1 MRNDRWS
8 NPSEIKR
15 VLQADADKTKGGA
28 VLYCKNG
35 RHWKYTSE
43 GHVIF
48 LGVSGSGK
56 SRRGTIPMTRSFID
70 AEESFI
76 AVDPK
81 GEIFAETAP
90 YLTNRYK
97 LHVIDFRHIFESECA
112 NILAAPAELFRSGDP
127 VKKQVALEMIDDL
140 SHTLYP
146 VSDKADPFWPESARS
161 VFIGA
166 VYALMEYAEY
176 EEINMASVYQFIA
189 KGEERFG
196 GPSGTYLKEFV
207 SKLPANSIAAMM
219 LQSYITTASDT
230 RAGIRSTFLEG
241 LAMFARSEGLISMM
255 GSDDL
260 HINQLDGETPTA
272 IYIILPDESPI
283 YDSICTVLISQL
295 MGHYIRLAQDKYN
308 GCLPRRV
315 NFLVEEA
322 GNVGRIGS
330 LGHLMSAGRSRNVR
344 CQLVLQ
350 NYSQLDVLYGSA
362 EATTIRSNA
371 DVLVAFRTNHW
382 DTLQELSHKC
392 GERTVEGNGNTAHE
406 ALITPSQLAAMQT
419 GQALVMI
426 SGSTKFISWIPD
438 YTDVFDCNKN
448 MVSEFK
454 HSTTRHHRAS
464 TFDIGEFVRNGKRHQ
479 LDSLMR
485 PSSGSSGCNPFSSA
499 PVPSALEKAE
509 SEHESDILSG
519 VSLDQLISDID
530 AKIAALEA
538 EEAEK
543 NAQSSPFSFV
553 LEKMDG
559 TKSALIKAVR
569 DTTSVSSLKKA
580 KDVVESLPHTFTFRS
595 QEAADKA
602 KRAIIEA
609 GGVISSV
616 GDDNTCESQST
627 VNSFSVILLNDGGNK
642 VKVTKALKEATGIS
656 LQKAI
661 DSVKDLPHPM
671 EFTSLEEA
679 KKVANELKKAG
690 AEIITFNFE

>member
-81 GEIFAETAP
+81 GEIYAETAP
-90 YLTNRYK
+90 YLTDRYK

-127 VKKQVALEMIDDL
+127 VKQQVALEMIDDL

-166 VYALMEYAEY
+166 VYALMEHAEY

-196 GPSGTYLKEFV
+196 AGTYLKEFV
-207 SKLPANSIAAMM
+207 SKLPNSSIASMM
-219 LQSYITTASDT
+219 LQSYISTASDT

-241 LAMFARSEGLISMM
+241 IAMFARSEGLISMM

-260 HINQLDGETPTA
+260 HINQLDGETPCA
-272 IYIILPDESPI
+272 IYVILPDESPI
-283 YDSICTVLISQL
+283 YDKIATVLISQL

-308 GCLPRRV
+308 GRLPRRV

-371 DVLVAFRTNHW
+371 DVLVSFRTNHW

-392 GERTVEGNGNTAHE
+392 GERTVEGNGHTAHE

-438 YTDVFDCNKN
+438 YTEVFDCNKSL
-448 MVSEFK
+448 VSEFK
-454 HSTTRHHRAS
+454 HSTPRHHRAS

-479 LDSLMR
+479 LDSLM
-485 PSSGSSGCNPFSSA
+485 SSRSNSRNPFSSA
-499 PVPSALEKAE
+499 PIPSAPEKAE

-530 AKIAALEA
+530 AKIATLVAE

-553 LEKMDG
+553 LEKKNG
-559 TKSALIKAVR
+559 TKSALIKAIR
-569 DTTSVSSLKKA
+569 STTNVSSLKKA
-580 KDVVESLPHTFTFRS
+580 NEVVESLPHTFTFRS

-616 GDDNTCESQST
+616 GDDNTCESQPS

-656 LQKAI
+656 IQEAI

-679 KKVANELKKAG
+679 KKVANTLKKAG